1 MRIWILNLIVMVLEY
16 YSIYPVSIVGATES
30 WNSIVISSF
39 FFISQLIDWKS
50 STVLIDG

>member
-39 FFISQLIDWKS
+39 FLSHSLLTGRAVQY
-50 STVLIDG
+50 